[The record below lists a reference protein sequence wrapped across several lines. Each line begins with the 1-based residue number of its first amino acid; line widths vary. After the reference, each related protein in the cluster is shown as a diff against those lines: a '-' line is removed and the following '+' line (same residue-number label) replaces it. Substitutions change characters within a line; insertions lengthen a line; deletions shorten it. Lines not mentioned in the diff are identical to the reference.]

1 MHKLENIR
9 RFVFLIILIEYLLI
23 FILIINKINKLNE
36 SYKKLNDRLEKQEIQ
51 SKLYYED
58 ILDLLERKL

>member
-1 MHKLENIR
+1 MHKLEKIR

-23 FILIINKINKLNE
+23 FILIINKIDKLNE